1 MDLEFPCRTVSS
13 LTLGLDLE
21 FFRLWRYGSSIWT
34 FGKDE
39 GAVHLALK
47 IVMNSTLSVLVGN
60 AVAEVPWKVESNGRK
75 GAGDDTTCMKSF
87 LW

>member
-1 MDLEFPCRTVSS
+1 MDLEFPRRTASS

-21 FFRLWRYGSSIWT
+21 FFRLWRYGSSTWT

-47 IVMNSTLSVLVGN
+47 LVMNSTFSVLVGN
-60 AVAEVPWKVESNGRK
+60 AVAGRWKAMAERGLAMTRLV
-75 GAGDDTTCMKSF
+75 
-87 LW
+87 